1 MRRDPPS
8 PGSPPNDR
16 ILAKL
21 RPDLRGHTRPLIGN
35 RLALIGAIIYL
46 LEWVAILGFGAG
58 TAPSGD
64 PGTSAEAIVSQYRQ
78 HALATSLAAGW
89 FSLVLLGRILF
100 MAGVR
105 DGLRRSGYRTAL
117 ADFAVVAMAVSVVLE
132 IAVYSIAAG
141 AAHAAVNGSDQSTI
155 VALDAAANW
164 LDLNIQAPLGASV
177 LAASLAMLRS
187 RAFPAWLCWLGMVAG
202 AFGCVG
208 GVLIGAAFHQGGALY
223 QATNLSTTVAV
234 VGFWLWMLITGFLLF
249 RAAGRQAPVE
259 AVGAGEQIA

>member
-1 MRRDPPS
+1 
-8 PGSPPNDR
+8 
-16 ILAKL
+16 L
-21 RPDLRGHTRPLIGN
+21 RADTTPLIGN
-35 RLALIGAIIYL
+35 RLALIGAIVYL

-64 PGTSAEAIVSQYRQ
+64 PGTSAGAIVSQYRQ

-100 MAGVR
+100 MVGVR
-105 DGLRRSGYRTAL
+105 DGLRRSGYRTGL
-117 ADFAVVAMAVSVVLE
+117 ADFALVAMAVSVVLE

-155 VALDAAANW
+155 VALDSAANW

-177 LAASLAMLRS
+177 LVASLGMLRS
-187 RAFPAWLCWLGMVAG
+187 RAFPAWLCWLGTVAG
-202 AFGCVG
+202 GLGCVG

-223 QATNLSTTVAV
+223 QAINLSTTVAV
-234 VGFWLWMLITGFLLF
+234 VGFWLWMLVTGILLF
-249 RAAGRQAPVE
+249 RSAGRQLSVQ
-259 AVGAGEQIA
+259 AVGASEEIS